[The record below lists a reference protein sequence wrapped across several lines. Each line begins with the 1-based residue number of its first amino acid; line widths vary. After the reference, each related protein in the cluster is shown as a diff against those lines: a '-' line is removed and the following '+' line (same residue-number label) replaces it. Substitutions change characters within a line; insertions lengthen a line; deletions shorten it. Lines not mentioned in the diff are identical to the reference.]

1 MFQRRK
7 ATETSLW
14 QRHTISQGNASGEIG
29 ASYAGAQLI
38 KTNPKTRRKQN
49 NDEEKREQQQGN
61 P

>member
-14 QRHTISQGNASGEIG
+14 QRRTISQGNASGEIG

-38 KTNPKTRRKQN
+38 KNPKIRRKQN
-49 NDEEKREQQQGN
+49 NDEEKREQQGN

>member
-14 QRHTISQGNASGEIG
+14 QRRTISQGNASGEIG

-38 KTNPKTRRKQN
+38 KTNPRTRRKQN
-49 NDEEKREQQQGN
+49 NDEEE
-61 P
+61 

>member
-14 QRHTISQGNASGEIG
+14 QRRTISQGNASGEIG

-38 KTNPKTRRKQN
+38 KNPKTRRKQN
-49 NDEEKREQQQGN
+49 NDEEE
-61 P
+61 